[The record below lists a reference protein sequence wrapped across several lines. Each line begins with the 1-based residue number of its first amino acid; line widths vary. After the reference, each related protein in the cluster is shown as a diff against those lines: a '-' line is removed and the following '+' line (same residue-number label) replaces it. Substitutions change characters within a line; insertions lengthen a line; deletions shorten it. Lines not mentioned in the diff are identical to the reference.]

1 MHDDVAFMEF
11 DCNSNFVYDILPD
24 FVARLKNHENYS
36 PYQMN
41 FIRDKIIDKL
51 MEQLKIFD
59 IKYDLFNDVIV
70 VVKSTVF
77 KLKTINIYI
86 YITLI

>member
-1 MHDDVAFMEF
+1 
-11 DCNSNFVYDILPD
+11 
-24 FVARLKNHENYS
+24 
-36 PYQMN
+36 MN
-41 FIRDKIIDKL
+41 FIRDEIIDKL

-70 VVKSTVF
+70 IVKSTLF

-86 YITLI
+86 YIY

>member
-1 MHDDVAFMEF
+1 MEF
-11 DCNSNFVYDILPD
+11 DRNLNFVSDDILPD
-24 FVARLKNHENYS
+24 FVASSKNSGNYS

-41 FIRDKIIDKL
+41 FIRDEIIDKL

-86 YITLI
+86 